1 VNKTTKIIAGT
12 LIALILG
19 SAIGIGSALAAVDV
33 MANRSS
39 IHNGPWQ
46 ASLAAGSPQ
55 ADPYTRASIA
65 MHYLLALNQLEVI
78 YYNAYTDDNG
88 DPLRGDCTYRIEGK
102 ALETRWWSITAY
114 GADDFLIPNELNRYS
129 YNMDNV
135 KYDADKNFVIYLS
148 KTPET
153 GDWLPLGDQQTFSL
167 SLRLYNPG
175 QLIRDHPDIVELPH
189 IIKEGCK

>member
-1 VNKTTKIIAGT
+1 MNKTAKIIAGI
-12 LIALILG
+12 LIALIVG
-19 SAIGIGSALAAVDV
+19 SAIGIGSAFAAVDA
-33 MANRSS
+33 MANRFS

-65 MHYLLALNQLEVI
+65 MHYLLALNQFEVI
-78 YYNAYTDDNG
+78 YYNAYKDDNG
-88 DPLRGDCTYRIEGK
+88 DPLQADCTYRIEGK
-102 ALETRWWSITAY
+102 TLDTRWWSITAY

-135 KYDADKNFVIYLS
+135 KYDADNNFVIYLS
-148 KTPET
+148 KTPKT
-153 GDWLPLGDQQTFSL
+153 DDWLPLGDQKTFSL

-175 QLIRDHPDIVELPH
+175 QLIRDNPAIVELPH

>member
-1 VNKTTKIIAGT
+1 MNKTAKIIAGI
-12 LIALILG
+12 LIALIVG
-19 SAIGIGSALAAVDV
+19 SSIGIGSAFAAVDV
-33 MANRSS
+33 MANRFS

-65 MHYLLALNQLEVI
+65 MHYLLALNQFEVI
-78 YYNAYTDDNG
+78 YYNAYKDDNG
-88 DPLRGDCTYRIEGK
+88 DPLQADCTYRIEGK
-102 ALETRWWSITAY
+102 TLDTRWWSITAY

-135 KYDADKNFVIYLS
+135 KYDADNNFVIYLS
-148 KTPET
+148 KTPKT
-153 GDWLPLGDQQTFSL
+153 DDWLPLGDQKTFSL

-189 IIKEGCK
+189 IIMEGCK

>member
-1 VNKTTKIIAGT
+1 MNKTAKIIVGT
-12 LIALILG
+12 LIALVLG
-19 SAIGIGSALAAVDV
+19 SAIGIGSAVKAFDI
-33 MANRSS
+33 MANRFSV
-39 IHNGPWQ
+39 HNGPWETN
-46 ASLAAGSPQ
+46 LAAGSQQ

-65 MHYLLALNQLEVI
+65 IHYLLALNQSEVL
-78 YYNAYTDDNG
+78 YYNAYTDDSG
-88 DPLRGDCTYRIEGK
+88 DPLQADCTYRIDGK
-102 ALETRWWSITAY
+102 ALEARWWSITAY

-135 KYDADKNFVIYLS
+135 QYDADKNFVIYLS
-148 KTPET
+148 KTTKPD
-153 GDWLPLGDQQTFSL
+153 GWLPLGDQKTFSL